1 MKNKSRFLICCICAM
16 LWNTE
21 AMQAQFQ
28 MDEGFYISLGGSYQS
43 LGGDFDG
50 EAVLVAPQ
58 DVFLVPEVDPAIGVG
73 GKVGMRMENVA
84 LELSYY
90 RGKHD
95 VNWVDAAGEAILHLW
110 SLSFQYYFVY
120 EKPLQPFLQV
130 GWSPVTALRVR
141 DGAALVT
148 TMEVSDAIFIS
159 KIGNFNAGGGLAYYL
174 SPKVFVHV
182 TALYY
187 RLSYGSIESEA
198 ERVAIEL
205 EEDLVAN
212 EFNLQFG
219 IAYTF

>member
-1 MKNKSRFLICCICAM
+1 MKNKSRFLICCICAV
-16 LWNTE
+16 LWNIE

-28 MDEGFYISLGGSYQS
+28 MDEGFYISLGGSYQT

-58 DVFLVPEVDPAIGVG
+58 DIFLVPEVEAALGIGA
-73 GKVGMRMENVA
+73 KVGFRAENVA
-84 LELSYY
+84 LELSLM
-90 RGKHD
+90 RGNHD
-95 VNWVDAAGEAILHLW
+95 VSWVGAQGEAILSLW
-110 SLSFQYYFVY
+110 SLSVQYYLFY
-120 EKPLQPFLQV
+120 DKPFQPFLQL

-141 DGAALVT
+141 DAAALVT